1 MKIKQQDAK
10 VLAQGYSKTFRVV
23 EIVSII
29 SFWSLSIA
37 IAVKASA
44 FAKEYP
50 WVIVA
55 GLLSGFILA
64 DFVGGLVHWMGDT
77 WGSTEMPILGKAL
90 IRPFREHHVDE
101 RAMTRHDYIETNG
114 ANCMVAVPVA
124 AAALFIPLTIPG
136 WVALSLYALV
146 SIGSMIFWVMMTN
159 QIHKWSHLESDQLPP
174 VLGTLQR
181 LHLVLP
187 PAHHRTHH
195 TKPFDTYYCITTGWL
210 NWPLAKI
217 HFYRHL
223 ERIITA
229 VTGAIPRK
237 DDIGL
242 EAALTLSP
250 LQPADAKPSAQV
262 QVNLPRP

>member
-1 MKIKQQDAK
+1 MTDLDIKQQDAK
-10 VLAQGYSKTFRVV
+10 ALAAGYSKTFRAV

-44 FAKEYP
+44 FSHQYP
-50 WVIVA
+50 WVLVA
-55 GLLSGFILA
+55 AVFSGFLMA
-64 DFVGGLVHWMGDT
+64 DFVGGFVHWMGDT

-101 RAMTRHDYIETNG
+101 KAMTRHDYIETNG

-124 AAALFIPLTIPG
+124 AAALFIPLTIEG
-136 WVALSLYALV
+136 WVAPALFALV

-159 QIHKWSHLESDQLPP
+159 QIHKWSHVDDPGV
-174 VLGTLQR
+174 VLRTLQR

-187 PAHHRTHH
+187 PEHHKVHH
-195 TKPFDTYYCITTGWL
+195 TAPFDTYYCITTGWL

-217 HFYRHL
+217 GFYRHA
-223 ERIITA
+223 ERLITA
-229 VTGAIPRK
+229 VTGQIPRK

-242 EAALTLSP
+242 EAALKIAP
-250 LQPADAKPSAQV
+250 LTTPTTKATSET
-262 QVNLPRP
+262 